1 MPIKKKEKQMFDQ
14 YLHMNFLL
22 LKFYQ
27 NITKL
32 TENNGKTFLHALLK
46 NLNYFI
52 IIQLKL
58 SVFSPH
64 LSPASLDSFI
74 NN

>member
-1 MPIKKKEKQMFDQ
+1 MFDQ